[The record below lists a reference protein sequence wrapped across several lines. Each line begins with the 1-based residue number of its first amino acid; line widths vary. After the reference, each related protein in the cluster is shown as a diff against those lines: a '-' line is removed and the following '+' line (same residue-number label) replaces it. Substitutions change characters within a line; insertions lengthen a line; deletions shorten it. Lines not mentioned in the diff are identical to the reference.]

1 MRKTFRLF
9 GVNLASD
16 FPFATRF
23 PEASGAADLW
33 FAVEPGITGS
43 ELLPEQAS
51 PVYSSP
57 WQEEGGDSVSY
68 LFRLEDREVFSFSR
82 AVEIH
87 LQPRLITARLLHPD
101 YEHLLEIRLL
111 GPVFSY
117 WLERQGLPTLHAS
130 AVEAGGRAVGFLSL
144 NRGGKTGLAAAM
156 MQAGHPL
163 LTDDVLP
170 LEERGG
176 TFLGRSGYPQM
187 RMWPDEAAHFLGSY
201 EHLPLVHPEV
211 SKRRVA
217 VGDVGGDGGFGSFH
231 ETALPL
237 AALYLPE
244 RREGGPIEIRPL
256 SRGEAV
262 IELVRHSFSPHL
274 VQAVGLQPAR
284 LDFFARLVRQ
294 VPVRRLAYPS
304 GFERL
309 PEVVEALRRDVSSL
323 RET

>member
-1 MRKTFRLF
+1 VRKTYRLF

-23 PEASGAADLW
+23 PEGGGPADLS
-33 FAVEPGITGS
+33 FAVEPGIAAA
-43 ELLPEQAS
+43 ELLPERVP

-57 WQEEGGDSVSY
+57 WQEEGGDSVSL
-68 LFRLEDREVFSFSR
+68 LFQLEDREVFSFSR
-82 AVEIH
+82 AVELH

-130 AVEAGGRAVGFLSL
+130 AVEAGGRAVGFLSP
-144 NRGGKTGLAAAM
+144 NRGGKTGIAAAL

-163 LTDDVLP
+163 LTDDILP
-170 LEERGG
+170 LEECGG
-176 TFLGRSGYPQM
+176 TFLSRSGYPQM
-187 RMWPDEAAHFLGSY
+187 RMWPDEAAHFLGGY
-201 EHLPLVHPEV
+201 QHLPRVHPEI
-211 SKRRVA
+211 SKRRVT
-217 VGDVGGDGGFGSFH
+217 VGEEWGTFH
-231 ETALPL
+231 EPALPL
-237 AALYLPE
+237 AVLYAPE
-244 RREGGPIEIRPL
+244 RRDGGPIEIHPL

-309 PEVVEALRRDVSSL
+309 PEVVEALRRDLS
-323 RET
+323 